1 MSGIVKILGI
11 HGKFAD
17 IGMPVFQAGHIVQSE
32 NDQQEHD
39 AFTEKIRQERKGNGE
54 KEIAAL
60 FSSEGDASPKSVR
73 KYVHI
78 LYFILICGHATG
90 GLAINHLFL

>member
-1 MSGIVKILGI
+1 MRGIVKILGI

-39 AFTEKIRQERKGNGE
+39 AFTEKIRQEREGSGE

-60 FSSEGDASPKSVR
+60 FSSKADASPKSVR

-78 LYFILICGHATG
+78 LYFT
-90 GLAINHLFL
+90 LFAVRQPAGC